1 MDVNPTD
8 GRVTAPPGKLLFGVM
23 TSVPLDEAD
32 SFLQRNLFI
41 KIFKDLLLADGLKR
55 LAIPVRQQRPDL
67 LHKPLVNHIQNPLI
81 NP

>member
-1 MDVNPTD
+1 VDVNPTD

-41 KIFKDLLLADGLKR
+41 KIFK
-55 LAIPVRQQRPDL
+55 I
-67 LHKPLVNHIQNPLI
+67 
-81 NP
+81 